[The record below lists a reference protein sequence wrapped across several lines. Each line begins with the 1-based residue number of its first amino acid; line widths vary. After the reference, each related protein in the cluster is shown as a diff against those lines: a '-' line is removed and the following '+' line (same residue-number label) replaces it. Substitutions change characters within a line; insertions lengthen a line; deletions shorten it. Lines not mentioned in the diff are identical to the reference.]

1 MVGKSPEYRKG
12 PEEDGKQEGVWS
24 ISLAMI
30 AGKKASLL
38 PVRPSVSSCHEL
50 LGPFLPTQT
59 LSHPVS
65 EGLYWEPQ
73 LVLLSL

>member
-12 PEEDGKQEGVWS
+12 REEDDKQEGVW

-38 PVRPSVSSCHEL
+38 PVVSSCHEL
-50 LGPFLPTQT
+50 PEPFLPTQT